1 MTNPFPKCISKNCKV
16 SDKCL
21 RKLDGNIRSEADYDK
36 IIMDDSGKCCW
47 YIEIVN
53 EVETVEDKDVGVND

>member
-1 MTNPFPKCISKNCKV
+1 
-16 SDKCL
+16 
-21 RKLDGNIRSEADYDK
+21 
-36 IIMDDSGKCCW
+36 MDDSGKCCW